1 MALDVVFVVL
11 VRVEVVTFAVVVA
24 TVVVGFLEVVVDV
37 N

>member
-11 VRVEVVTFAVVVA
+11 VRVEVVTFAVVA